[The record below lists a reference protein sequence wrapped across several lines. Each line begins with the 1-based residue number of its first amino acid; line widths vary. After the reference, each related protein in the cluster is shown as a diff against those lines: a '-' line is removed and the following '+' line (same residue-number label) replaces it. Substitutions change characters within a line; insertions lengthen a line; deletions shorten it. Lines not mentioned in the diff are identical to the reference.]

1 MTITIKPSNFA
12 ASLRAADRRA
22 TTLLIKPYLPDIV
35 ATPKTGRE
43 FTVSIVDDDPGVL
56 KSLARLVR
64 AAGFVARTFS
74 SAQQFLAQHDS
85 DIPGCVVVDLL
96 MPGIDGRQLQ
106 SVLRKEDADRPV
118 IFISG
123 TTDAP
128 TIVVVEPGRPLDYLP
143 VVQQ

>member
-12 ASLRAADRRA
+12 VSLRAGDRRA

-35 ATPKTGRE
+35 ATPKTDRE

-85 DIPGCVVVDLL
+85 GYSRLCC
-96 MPGIDGRQLQ
+96 R
-106 SVLRKEDADRPV
+106 
-118 IFISG
+118 
-123 TTDAP
+123 
-128 TIVVVEPGRPLDYLP
+128 
-143 VVQQ
+143 

>member
-12 ASLRAADRRA
+12 VSLRAGDRRA

-35 ATPKTGRE
+35 ATPKTDRE

-64 AAGFVARTFS
+64 AAGFVVRTFS
-74 SAQQFLAQHDS
+74 SAQEFLAQHDS
-85 DIPGCVVVDLL
+85 DIPGCVVADLL

-128 TIVVVEPGRPLDYLP
+128 TMYSAGTKGYPATL
-143 VVQQ
+143 